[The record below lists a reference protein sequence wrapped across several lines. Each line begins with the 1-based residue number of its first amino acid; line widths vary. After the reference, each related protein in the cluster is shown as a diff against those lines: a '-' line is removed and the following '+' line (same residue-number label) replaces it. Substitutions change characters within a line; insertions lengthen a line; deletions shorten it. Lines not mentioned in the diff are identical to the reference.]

1 MSEVKNPPGK
11 QEIGSTPGL
20 ERSPREEN
28 GNSLHYSYLGNPM
41 DKGAW
46 RSRVRHDLVAEQQQQ
61 TYLQS
66 RNRDT
71 GHREQ
76 TYGYQGRKGRV
87 G

>member
-41 DKGAW
+41 YRRAW
-46 RSRVRHDLVAEQQQQ
+46 QL
-61 TYLQS
+61 
-66 RNRDT
+66 
-71 GHREQ
+71 
-76 TYGYQGRKGRV
+76 
-87 G
+87 